1 MRPVRRRLP
10 LVALAT
16 LVTALSS
23 RGCTEP
29 TEPESFGREIPAPA
43 VDLSPPAD
51 GAIQTAV
58 LAGGCFWGV
67 EAVFEHVRGVVGVV
81 SGYSG
86 GTAETAT
93 YELVSAGE
101 TDHAESVM
109 IRYDPKQIS
118 YGTVLQVFFAVAH

>member
-10 LVALAT
+10 LVGLASLT
-16 LVTALSS
+16 TALSS
-23 RGCTEP
+23 GGCAGP
-29 TEPESFGREIPAPA
+29 TEIEAFGLEIPAPA
-43 VDLSPPAD
+43 VDLPPPAD
-51 GAIQTAV
+51 GAIQTVV

-93 YELVSAGE
+93 YELV
-101 TDHAESVM
+101 T
-109 IRYDPKQIS
+109 Q
-118 YGTVLQVFFAVAH
+118 